1 VSEETPSA
9 EERAARA
16 EEALREAL
24 EERNRLWQELQERR
38 ATEQDLAYW
47 RGRSE
52 SIEGS
57 RWWRLGAPLRLLKRV
72 LADPA
77 TALSDAAGAL
87 RERRRG

>member
-1 VSEETPSA
+1 MNEEAPGA
-9 EERAARA
+9 EQRAARA

-38 ATEQDLAYW
+38 SVEQDLAYW
-47 RGRSE
+47 RSRAE

-57 RWWRLGAPLRLLKRV
+57 RWWRLGAPLRLAKRV
-72 LADPA
+72 FADPA
-77 TALSDAAGAL
+77 TAFSDAAGAL